1 MSDPNE
7 SQIFSIVFVG
17 GPKGRVNIHFEGLT
31 TERKKEIEAMTAE
44 EQAEKMTHTEFWAVQ
59 CFLMSCKAMA
69 ESETCETVTAVKKE
83 TPS

>member
-17 GPKGRVNIHFEGLT
+17 GPKGRVNIHFDGLSP
-31 TERKKEIEAMTAE
+31 ERKKEIEAMTAE
-44 EQAEKMTHTEFWAVQ
+44 EQAEKMSHTEFWAVQ

-69 ESETCETVTAVKKE
+69 DSETCESVTATPKG